1 MVFTRDDYLV
11 DISHRLKGM
20 REQESSHYTI
30 PDYLAIEWQKK
41 LREATEAMQHCNVS
55 IGVHGAGND
64 VVTPPSSAPIAAVVV
79 AGVGDAFQARAA
91 YAAVVAATANHGG
104 DAPARPAANDGAN
117 DDGDEIHEL
126 WREKICEWCYQ
137 VVDHFDFN
145 REVVSVAMSY
155 LDRSLATRTVNRRI
169 FQLAAMTAL
178 YLAIK
183 LYEPGKLRMS
193 SIIDLSRGYFVA
205 EHIGTMELSMLQSLG
220 WHVHPPTPL
229 AFVRDFMRLVS
240 GEIDPGARHD
250 VNELA
255 RFMTELSVCDYWF
268 VTKKPSSI
276 ALASLVNAIE
286 LQGPRRV
293 NPKYKIEFLTRVV
306 DLGIDIASDEEI
318 LACYERLRQMYDAG
332 GFTPTLEDDPVPVVR
347 AAAPP
352 AAAAPAAAGGN
363 EGEDE
368 DVQEPAARRSPT
380 AIVDYESES
389 ESESEPESEPEFEF
403 DPYLT
408 EPQPHLAEEHH
419 KPETLGET
427 EPEPEP
433 EANPCKSNKESA
445 GDYSCEHGGKRGKV
459 APEPD
464 PKLEGVSGPTV
475 VRTVSPEVKKKTS
488 GEETSTFV
496 NESRKTPPE
505 LLTFD
510 EVAQGDDPAKKK
522 SSKRKK
528 SDDDDEWTP
537 RNRGGI

>member
-1 MVFTRDDYLV
+1 
-11 DISHRLKGM
+11 
-20 REQESSHYTI
+20 
-30 PDYLAIEWQKK
+30 
-41 LREATEAMQHCNVS
+41 
-55 IGVHGAGND
+55 
-64 VVTPPSSAPIAAVVV
+64 
-79 AGVGDAFQARAA
+79 
-91 YAAVVAATANHGG
+91 
-104 DAPARPAANDGAN
+104 
-117 DDGDEIHEL
+117 
-126 WREKICEWCYQ
+126 
-137 VVDHFDFN
+137 
-145 REVVSVAMSY
+145 
-155 LDRSLATRTVNRRI
+155 
-169 FQLAAMTAL
+169 MTAL

-332 GFTPTLEDDPVPVVR
+332 GYNPTLEDDPVPVVR
-347 AAAPP
+347 AAAP

-363 EGEDE
+363 EVEDE

-389 ESESEPESEPEFEF
+389 ESEPESEPESEQEFEF

-408 EPQPHLAEEHH
+408 EPQPHMAEEHH
-419 KPETLGET
+419 EPETLGEP

-433 EANPCKSNKESA
+433 EANPCKSNEGSA
-445 GDYSCEHGGKRGKV
+445 GDYGCEHGGKRGKV

-464 PKLEGVSGPTV
+464 PELEGVSGPKV
-475 VRTVSPEVKKKTS
+475 VRTVSPEVKKKTN
-488 GEETSTFV
+488 GEEKSTFV

-510 EVAQGDDPAKKK
+510 EVAQGLDDPAKKK